1 MILNVPMI
9 GIWVRLLM
17 VPYRYLYPAA
27 LFFICIGVFA
37 TRNQLFDVYM
47 TLGIGVV
54 GYILLLL
61 RFEPAPMLLGFVLGP
76 RFEDNFRRAME
87 LSRGKLTTFVDRP
100 ISALF
105 LALCIGLLALQ
116 IWTRVKKQKAPIS
129 IPSTAFE

>member
-1 MILNVPMI
+1 MPLI
-9 GIWVRLLM
+9 GLWVRLLM

-27 LFFICIGVFA
+27 LFFICIGVYA

-47 TLGIGVV
+47 TLGLGVF

-76 RFEDNFRRAME
+76 RFEDNFRRA
-87 LSRGKLTTFVDRP
+87 LNISHGDLFTFVERP
-100 ISALF
+100 ISAIF
-105 LALCIGLLALQ
+105 ITMCVLLVGGQ
-116 IWTRVKKQKAPIS
+116 IFARMRKARPPIA